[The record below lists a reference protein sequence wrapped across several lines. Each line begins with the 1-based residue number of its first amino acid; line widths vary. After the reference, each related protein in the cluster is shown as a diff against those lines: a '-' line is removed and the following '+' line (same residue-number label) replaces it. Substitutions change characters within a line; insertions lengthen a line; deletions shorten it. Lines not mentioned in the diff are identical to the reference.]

1 MKNEKDL
8 RAKYKRS
15 PAGVKI
21 RRHNGQNGYG
31 PWMRENDSSIP
42 SWVGQ
47 LVDEQMIEEGLDE
60 GIVMQGGSYWQW
72 KK

>member
-1 MKNEKDL
+1 
-8 RAKYKRS
+8 
-15 PAGVKI
+15 
-21 RRHNGQNGYG
+21 
-31 PWMRENDSSIP
+31 MRENDSSIP

-60 GIVMQGGSYWQW
+60 GIVMQGGSYWEW